1 VSFGDLSCGPKLNHP
16 CDLWEHQFRELQ
28 YGYNRARTSTFDP
41 IFDLTSDM
49 PSLSS
54 FADRRAVRVVT
65 TITDGCAR
73 ESGRSTDNEEDQA
86 RLWKNMEHRMSEFTA
101 PGYSLFDNDGALME
115 SDCDFIDY
123 PTLEEVAEKLGVT

>member
-16 CDLWEHQFRELQ
+16 CDLWEHQFKELQ

-41 IFDLTSDM
+41 IIDLTSDM

-65 TITDGCAR
+65 IMTDGCAR
-73 ESGRSTDNEEDQA
+73 ESGRSTDNEQDRA
-86 RLWKNMEHRMSEFTA
+86 RIWNIVCLNSPPLDINYSIMMVLSWNLIVISEIIL
-101 PGYSLFDNDGALME
+101 PLKKWLKS
-115 SDCDFIDY
+115 
-123 PTLEEVAEKLGVT
+123 